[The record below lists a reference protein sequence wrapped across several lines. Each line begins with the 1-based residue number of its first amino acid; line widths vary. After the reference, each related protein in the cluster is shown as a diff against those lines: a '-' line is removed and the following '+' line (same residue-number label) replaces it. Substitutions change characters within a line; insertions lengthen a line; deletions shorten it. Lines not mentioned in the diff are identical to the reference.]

1 MKKTV
6 RLFGF
11 FCAITFA
18 AVGAIFLLMPEGV
31 LSFFNSLSPAFH
43 LNQAPVV
50 FPGFFL
56 VLAVGYMYVVAFIAC
71 QIFRNPENSL
81 FLLLLA
87 NAKIASSLLSLFLIF
102 RDNLYLIYFTNFLVD
117 GLIGAGAIY
126 LYRKIKI

>member
-6 RLFGF
+6 RLFGL
-11 FCAITFA
+11 FCAMTFA
-18 AVGAIFLLMPEGV
+18 TVGVVFLLVPEGV
-31 LSFFNSLSPAFH
+31 LLFFNSLSPAFH
-43 LNQAPVV
+43 LHQAPVV

-56 VLAVGYMYVVAFIAC
+56 ILSVGYMYIVTFIAC
-71 QIFRNPENSL
+71 QIFQNPENPL

-117 GLIGAGAIY
+117 GLIGAAAIY
-126 LYRKIKI
+126 LYLKIKI

>member
-6 RLFGF
+6 RLFGL
-11 FCAITFA
+11 FCTMTFA
-18 AVGAIFLLMPEGV
+18 IVGAVFLLVPEGV
-31 LSFFNSLSPAFH
+31 ISFFNSLSPAFH
-43 LNQAPVV
+43 LHQAPVV

-56 VLAVGYMYVVAFIAC
+56 ILSAGYMYIVTFIAW
-71 QIFRNPENSL
+71 QIFRNPENPL

-117 GLIGAGAIY
+117 GLIGAAAIY
-126 LYRKIKI
+126 LYLKIKI

>member
-6 RLFGF
+6 RLFGL
-11 FCAITFA
+11 FCTMTFA
-18 AVGAIFLLMPEGV
+18 IVGAVFLLVPEGG
-31 LSFFNSLSPAFH
+31 LSFFNSLSPTFH
-43 LNQAPVV
+43 LNQSPVV

-56 VLAVGYMYVVAFIAC
+56 ILSVGYMYVVAFIAW
-71 QIFRNPENSL
+71 QIFRNPENPQ

-117 GLIGAGAIY
+117 GLIGAAAIY
-126 LYRKIKI
+126 LYLKIKI

>member
-31 LSFFNSLSPAFH
+31 LLFFNSLSPAFH